1 MVYLHFLK
9 FITPKNLA
17 ITALVLVFGFLI
29 TKVYLLTLQNN
40 ELILDL
46 KDKVIEID
54 TLKNNTKTLENALD
68 LQNEKFKNLQI
79 ETNNKIEEYNDWKN
93 NPEKYKSIKY
103 ITRVKEVNVCK
114 TMEKKLDLIKNL
126 NYKDI

>member
-17 ITALVLVFGFLI
+17 ITALILVFGFLI